1 MSFNAFFIYNRLK
14 MCVVNK
20 RLIFTDTQKIVQIIN
35 SHTNTSIYFS
45 YNVQKK
51 KTHIFHIKINNDM
64 AYMYKLQI
72 SINSVVNNHLY

>member
-51 KTHIFHIKINNDM
+51 KHTFFIK
-64 AYMYKLQI
+64 
-72 SINSVVNNHLY
+72 